1 LEEDKM
7 RTQKARVNLLLE
19 DDEFDELKA
28 AAKYTGMSMTNIA
41 SMACRLGLKAVLLSF
56 DPSYKGLFEQANEV
70 IDRALEND
78 QKDKAKSQGDG
89 RPGISKIGQLAK

>member
-1 LEEDKM
+1 MPTK
-7 RTQKARVNLLLE
+7 KARVQMLVE
-19 DDEFDELKA
+19 PDEFEELKKA
-28 AAKYTGMSMTNIA
+28 AEYTGMSITGLA

-78 QKDKAKSQGDG
+78 QKTKAKSPVNGK
-89 RPGISKIGQLAK
+89 PSISKIGKLAK